1 MLRRLHGRGALF
13 DTEPPGLAPRLVGL
27 RPHHHIGAP
36 LEHPRELPFVVLT
49 AGRGLGKSAVL
60 GELRAAY
67 QRHTPVALIDCED
80 PQFTGASS
88 APERHPAQAWS
99 PLAQA
104 LLVIAEQLAEPVT
117 GARRIAFPRLMS
129 GLIAVAAGGWGNADT
144 ERIRWEVQRM
154 LLLNESGS
162 WFNGFAARWAGRVAA
177 KAVAAAI
184 SDDPLVSAVIEATM
198 EAMTERSSGA
208 RQRRASTWYR
218 TYPNAGDRAELGL
231 RLLSDHFRAGGTSRE
246 HAERYLVRA
255 LLADLTDAYAGVR
268 AHLQR
273 LGRPLVLVDNA
284 QDPPGRELIEQV
296 LRDRAEGITDQVA
309 FIAAVRGGSDRSS
322 LRNAVRRDLRETA
335 QRTRWTP
342 GDTVSSRALLVS
354 LPPLSSDDT
363 LHIVDAVCT
372 GTAVPVPAELP
383 AATHRLTG
391 GNPLGI
397 ALLAESARQ
406 NLNRLPPAAPFGAL
420 LTAELALHEDREGR
434 PAYRE
439 LLDRLVPADRL
450 GELTVLAAAHDHDSA
465 CALAAAQ
472 LPDDFGPSSVRALET
487 RLMAEGL
494 PTVPGQFVGDAF
506 VRTLLLLRLH
516 HRHADHGKW
525 RDVHE
530 TLIEHYE
537 GPEPSKARYRL
548 HHELALGD
556 TGPAVAYLRDTF
568 HTVDTRTWLDTLL
581 FIASAPYFHA
591 HDAQGHD
598 FAGGDHQRARIA
610 FGHTDAEQR
619 PPDGVDAV
627 LHLRVRRL
635 LYAVWQLTDPL
646 VLPDRR
652 LCDRL
657 RYELEQLSNDP
668 RASNALLWQASQE
681 WPEAAPSGRPLRA
694 PGDDAADADHHR
706 NLNRNDGGA

>member
-27 RPHHHIGAP
+27 RPHHHIAAP
-36 LEHPRELPFVVLT
+36 VEHPRELPFVVLT

-60 GELRAAY
+60 GELRTAY
-67 QRHTPVALIDCED
+67 QGHTPVALIDCED
-80 PQFTGASS
+80 SQFTRP
-88 APERHPAQAWS
+88 PEQRPAQAWS

-129 GLIAVAAGGWGNADT
+129 GLIAVAAGGWGNADSD
-144 ERIRWEVQRM
+144 RIRWEVQRM

-162 WFNGFAARWAGRVAA
+162 WFSGFAARWAGRVAA

-184 SDDPLVSAVIEATM
+184 SDDPLVSAVIEATL
-198 EAMTERSSGA
+198 EAMTERSAGT

-218 TYPNAGDRAELGL
+218 TYPNAGDRAQLGL

-255 LLADLTDAYAGVR
+255 LLADLTDAYTGMR

-284 QDPPGRELIEQV
+284 HGSPGRELIEQV
-296 LRDRAEGITDQVA
+296 LRDRAEGIADQVA
-309 FIAAVRGGSDRSS
+309 FIAAARGGSGQSS

-342 GDTVSSRALLVS
+342 NDTVSSRALLVS

-372 GTAVPVPAELP
+372 AISVPAELP

-406 NLNRLPPAAPFGAL
+406 NLHRLPPTAPFGAL
-420 LTAELALHEDREGR
+420 LTADLVLHEDREGR

-450 GELTVLAAAHDHDSA
+450 GELTVLAAAHDHESA

-472 LPDDFGPSSVRALET
+472 LPDDFGPSGIRALES
-487 RLMAEGL
+487 RLLAEGL
-494 PTVPGQFVGDAF
+494 PAVPGQFVGDAF

-530 TLIEHYE
+530 TLGRHYG
-537 GPEPSKARYRL
+537 GPEPAAARYRL

-568 HTVDTRTWLDTLL
+568 HTLDTGTWLDTLL
-581 FIASAPYFHA
+581 FVASAPYFHA
-591 HDAQGHD
+591 HDAEGHD

-610 FGHTDAEQR
+610 FGRTDAEQR

-635 LYAVWQLTDPL
+635 LHAVWQLTDPL
-646 VLPDRR
+646 VLPDRK
-652 LCDRL
+652 LCERL
-657 RYELEQLSNDP
+657 RYELVQLSDDP

-681 WPEAAPSGRPLRA
+681 WPEDALAGRPLRT
-694 PGDDAADADHHR
+694 PGDEESAADD
-706 NLNRNDGGA
+706 RNDGGA

>member
-13 DTEPPGLAPRLVGL
+13 DTEPPGLAPRLIGL
-27 RPHHHIGAP
+27 RPHHHIAAP
-36 LEHPRELPFVVLT
+36 LEHSRELPFVVLT
-49 AGRGLGKSAVL
+49 GGRGLGKSAVL

-67 QRHTPVALIDCED
+67 QGHTPIALIDCED
-80 PQFTGASS
+80 PQFTGSS
-88 APERHPAQAWS
+88 SPPESRPAQAWS
-99 PLAQA
+99 PIAQA

-129 GLIAVAAGGWGNADT
+129 GLIAVAAGGWSNADT

-154 LLLNESGS
+154 LLLNESAS

-184 SDDPLVSAVIEATM
+184 SDDPLVATVIEATL
-198 EAMTERSSGA
+198 ESMTERSAGT

-255 LLADLTDAYAGVR
+255 LLADLTDAYAGMR

-284 QDPPGRELIEQV
+284 QGSPGRELIEQV
-296 LRDRAEGITDQVA
+296 LRDRAEGIADQVA
-309 FIAAVRGGSDRSS
+309 FIAAVRGSS
-322 LRNAVRRDLRETA
+322 GHSPLRNAVRRDLRETT

-372 GTAVPVPAELP
+372 AVTVPAELP
-383 AATHRLTG
+383 PATHRLTC

-406 NLNRLPPAAPFGAL
+406 NLPQLPPTAPFGAL
-420 LTAELALHEDREGR
+420 LTAELALHEDRESH

-450 GELTVLAAAHDHDSA
+450 DELTVLAAAHDHDSA
-465 CALAAAQ
+465 CVLAAAQ
-472 LPDDFGPSSVRALET
+472 LPDDFGPSSIRALET
-487 RLMAEGL
+487 RLVAEGL
-494 PTVPGQFVGDAF
+494 PDVPGQFVGDAF

-530 TLIEHYE
+530 TLIQHYE

-556 TGPAVAYLRDTF
+556 TGPAVACLRDTF
-568 HTVDTRTWLDTLL
+568 HTLDTRTWLDTLL

-591 HDAQGHD
+591 HDAEGHD
-598 FAGGDHQRARIA
+598 FVGGDHQRARIA

-619 PPDGVDAV
+619 PPDDVDAV

-635 LYAVWQLTDPL
+635 LHAVWQLTDPL

-657 RYELEQLSNDP
+657 RYELVQLSDDP

-681 WPEAAPSGRPLRA
+681 WPEDALAGRPLRT
-694 PGDDAADADHHR
+694 PGGEDADD
-706 NLNRNDGGA
+706 RNDGGA

>member
-13 DTEPPGLAPRLVGL
+13 DTEPPGLAPRLIGL
-27 RPHHHIGAP
+27 RPHHHIAAP

-60 GELRAAY
+60 RELRAAY
-67 QRHTPVALIDCED
+67 QGHTPIALIDCED
-80 PQFTGASS
+80 PQFSGSFES
-88 APERHPAQAWS
+88 RPAQAWS

-162 WFNGFAARWAGRVAA
+162 WFSGFAARWAGRVAA

-184 SDDPLVSAVIEATM
+184 SDDPLVSAVIEATL

-218 TYPNAGDRAELGL
+218 TYPNAGDRAQLGL

-255 LLADLTDAYAGVR
+255 LLADLTDAYTGMR

-284 QDPPGRELIEQV
+284 QGSPGRELIEQV
-296 LRDRAEGITDQVA
+296 LRDRSEGIADQVA
-309 FIAAVRGGSDRSS
+309 FIAAVRGSGGQSS

-342 GDTVSSRALLVS
+342 ADTAASRALLVS

-372 GTAVPVPAELP
+372 GTAVPVPPELP
-383 AATHRLTG
+383 PATHRLTC

-406 NLNRLPPAAPFGAL
+406 NLPQLPPTAPFGAL
-420 LTAELALHEDREGR
+420 LTAELVLHEDREGL

-450 GELTVLAAAHDHDSA
+450 DELTVLAAAHDHDSA
-465 CALAAAQ
+465 CVLAAAG

-487 RLMAEGL
+487 RLTAEGL
-494 PTVPGQFVGDAF
+494 PAVPGQFVGDAF

-530 TLIEHYE
+530 TLIQHYE
-537 GPEPSKARYRL
+537 GPEPSAARYRL

-568 HTVDTRTWLDTLL
+568 HTLDTRTWLDTLL
-581 FIASAPYFHA
+581 FVASAPYFHA
-591 HDAQGHD
+591 HDTEGHD
-598 FAGGDHQRARIA
+598 FAGGDHHRARIA

-619 PPDGVDAV
+619 PPDDVDAV

-635 LYAVWQLTDPL
+635 LNAVWQLTDPL
-646 VLPDRR
+646 VLPDRT
-652 LCDRL
+652 LCSRL

-681 WPEAAPSGRPLRA
+681 WPEAALAGRPLRT
-694 PGDDAADADHHR
+694 PGDEDSADDP
-706 NLNRNDGGA
+706 NPNRNDGGA

>member
-13 DTEPPGLAPRLVGL
+13 DTEPPGLAPRLIGL
-27 RPHHHIGAP
+27 RPHHHIAAP

-60 GELRAAY
+60 RELRAAY
-67 QRHTPVALIDCED
+67 QGHTPIALIDCED
-80 PQFTGASS
+80 AQFTWS
-88 APERHPAQAWS
+88 PDQRPAQAWS

-162 WFNGFAARWAGRVAA
+162 WFTGFAARWAGRVAA

-198 EAMTERSSGA
+198 EAMTERSAGT

-255 LLADLTDAYAGVR
+255 LLADLTDAYTGVR

-284 QDPPGRELIEQV
+284 QGSPGRDLIEQV
-296 LRDRAEGITDQVA
+296 LRDRSEGITDQVA
-309 FIAAVRGGSDRSS
+309 FIAAVRGSGGQSP

-335 QRTRWTP
+335 QRTRWTA
-342 GDTVSSRALLVS
+342 GDTAASRALLVS
-354 LPPLSSDDT
+354 LPPLTSDDT

-372 GTAVPVPAELP
+372 AVTIPPELP
-383 AATHRLTG
+383 PATHRLTC

-397 ALLAESARQ
+397 ALVAESARQ
-406 NLNRLPPAAPFGAL
+406 NLPQLPPTAPFGAL
-420 LTAELALHEDREGR
+420 LTADLVLHEDRDGR

-487 RLMAEGL
+487 RLATEGL
-494 PTVPGQFVGDAF
+494 PVVDGQFVGDAF

-530 TLIEHYE
+530 TLIQHYG
-537 GPEPSKARYRL
+537 GPEPSAARYRL

-568 HTVDTRTWLDTLL
+568 HTLDTRTWLDTLL

-598 FAGGDHQRARIA
+598 FVGGDHQRARIA
-610 FGHTDAEQR
+610 FGHTDAEQL
-619 PPDGVDAV
+619 PPDDVDAV

-635 LYAVWQLTDPL
+635 LHAVWQLTDPL

-681 WPEAAPSGRPLRA
+681 WPEDALAGRPLRT
-694 PGDDAADADHHR
+694 PGDEETGD
-706 NLNRNDGGA
+706 NRNDGGA

>member
-1 MLRRLHGRGALF
+1 MLRRLHGRGAFF
-13 DTEPPGLAPRLVGL
+13 DTDPPGLAPRLVGL
-27 RPHHHIGAP
+27 RPHHHIATP

-49 AGRGLGKSAVL
+49 AGRGLGKSTVL

-67 QRHTPVALIDCED
+67 QGHTPLALIDCED
-80 PQFTGASS
+80 PQFTQVTHVNGS
-88 APERHPAQAWS
+88 PEARPAQAWS

-154 LLLNESGS
+154 LLLNESAS
-162 WFNGFAARWAGRVAA
+162 WFSGFAARWAGRVAA

-198 EAMTERSSGA
+198 EAITERTPGA

-218 TYPNAGDRAELGL
+218 TYPNAGHRAELGL

-255 LLADLTDAYAGVR
+255 LLADLTDAYAGMR

-284 QDPPGRELIEQV
+284 QGSPGRELIEQV
-296 LRDRAEGITDQVA
+296 LRDRAGGIADQVV
-309 FIAAVRGGSDRSS
+309 FIAAVRGSGDRSP

-335 QRTRWTP
+335 QHTRWTP
-342 GDTVSSRALLVS
+342 GDTASSRALLVS

-372 GTAVPVPAELP
+372 GAAVPVPPQLP
-383 AATHRLTG
+383 PATHRLTC

-406 NLNRLPPAAPFGAL
+406 NLPGLPPTAPFGAL
-420 LTAELALHEDREGR
+420 LTAELTLHEDRDGR

-450 GELTVLAAAHDHDSA
+450 DELTVLAAAHDHDSA
-465 CALAAAQ
+465 RALATSQ
-472 LPDDFGPSSVRALET
+472 LADDFGPSSVRALET
-487 RLMAEGL
+487 RLGTEGL
-494 PTVPGQFVGDAF
+494 PAVPGQFVGDAF

-530 TLIEHYE
+530 TLIRHYE
-537 GPEPSKARYRL
+537 GPEPAKARYRL

-556 TGPAVAYLRDTF
+556 TGSAVAHLRDTF
-568 HTVDTRTWLDTLL
+568 HTLDTRVWLGTLL
-581 FIASAPYFHA
+581 FMASAPYFHA

-598 FAGGDHQRARIA
+598 FVGGDHQRARIA

-619 PPDGVDAV
+619 PPDDVDAV

-635 LYAVWQLTDPL
+635 LHAVWQLTDPL

-652 LCDRL
+652 LCGRL
-657 RYELEQLSNDP
+657 RFELEQLSNDP

-681 WPEAAPSGRPLRA
+681 WPDAALTGRPLRV
-694 PGDDAADADHHR
+694 PGDEDADDDP
-706 NLNRNDGGA
+706 NRNDGGA